1 MSQPVRMNAMSPGS
15 RWGPHASR
23 SAWVIASSA
32 PHPTSR
38 HTAGPLTLSR
48 SISSMPCP
56 PGMKWHGAIDMRAG
70 VNGRRNAGDVHT
82 AVFMTNAAFDA
93 DRREELLREHA
104 VAVRL
109 RKVNQSHGAHLRKVE
124 RQALPPR

>member
-1 MSQPVRMNAMSPGS
+1 AAYSLDIELVDALPARNEVAR
-15 RWGPHASR
+15 R
-23 SAWVIASSA
+23 
-32 PHPTSR
+32 
-38 HTAGPLTLSR
+38 
-48 SISSMPCP
+48 
-56 PGMKWHGAIDMRAG
+56 IDMRAG
-70 VNGRRNAGDVHT
+70 VNGRRDTGDVHT

-124 RQALPPR
+124 RQALPPRWLQEPISALGPPGHVRPSAPPSRRRPPAAFGSLRCGRCSC